1 MTEDLSSLVD
11 DASRGDDR
19 AVESLLAHYLPDIER
34 FLRGRAP
41 AQVLAKESGADLAQS
56 VCREVLERLVD
67 ERFEYRGE
75 AEFRR
80 WLYNAAELKLKNRFR
95 FYGRDRRAANREV
108 GPLSTS
114 GGPAAG
120 EALYRTLFTPS
131 QHAIRREELERF
143 EEAFAGLS
151 DDEREV
157 IRLFHME
164 GLSHREIADRRGIQE
179 GHSRTLLSRALA
191 RLAKL
196 AHRPGEDEGGTD

>member
-1 MTEDLSSLVD
+1 MTEDVSSLVD
-11 DASRGDDR
+11 DASHGDER
-19 AVESLLAHYLPDIER
+19 AVESLLTHYLPDVER
-34 FLRGRAP
+34 YLRRHAP

-56 VCREVLERLVD
+56 VCREVLERLAD

-95 FYGRDRRAANREV
+95 FYGRDRRAADREV
-108 GPLSTS
+108 GPISS
-114 GGPAAG
+114 PDGPAAG

-131 QHAIRREELERF
+131 QHAIRSEELERF
-143 EEAFAGLS
+143 EAALAGLS
-151 DDEREV
+151 EDERAV

-164 GLSHREIADRRGIQE
+164 GLSHREIARRRGIQE

-191 RLAKL
+191 RLARL
-196 AHRPGEDEGGTD
+196 AHQGGAGGARD